1 MCGEEI
7 ITIFP
12 TKLVQPFPA
21 AFAVLHQGNKF
32 QTRWMALKR
41 KQSDACNMLFI
52 AAKDGTSLEMMARI
66 GGLYW
71 KCGLNSG

>member
-1 MCGEEI
+1 
-7 ITIFP
+7 
-12 TKLVQPFPA
+12 
-21 AFAVLHQGNKF
+21 
-32 QTRWMALKR
+32 MALKR